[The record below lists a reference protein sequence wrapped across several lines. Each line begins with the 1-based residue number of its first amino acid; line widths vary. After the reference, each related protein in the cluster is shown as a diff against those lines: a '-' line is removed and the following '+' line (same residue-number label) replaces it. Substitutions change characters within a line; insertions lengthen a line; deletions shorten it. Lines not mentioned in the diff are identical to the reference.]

1 MTPARSVSNPSRTV
15 LVFAPLEYG
24 YARDIV
30 RGVRAYATAEGGWQL
45 RTGAVPRL
53 EQFARIYRRFK
64 PTGTVV
70 MAASDEIEQAV
81 MDSFVTPVVNV
92 SSRQVESRLPQ
103 IIPDNVGVGRR
114 AAEHLLLRGFK
125 RFAFAGNPDMGF
137 SQRRF
142 EGFSQAVNEAGLGC
156 DEIVVS
162 RDDLRE
168 RLDALPKP
176 VGLLACDDRVA
187 LGVID
192 ACFEAGL
199 AVPERVAVVG
209 VDNDDYICDSGH
221 VSISSVEVRGH
232 EVGFRAAEL
241 LDRLIAGEP
250 PPDAAVLVECGD
262 VAVRRST
269 DTVAVADPDLA
280 FAMRYIRDHAC
291 DPLRVEAL
299 MEHLTIARRTLEKR
313 FKAEFDRTL
322 HAEIRRVQLHRAREL
337 LTTTQLPIPTIAS
350 RAGFCDRHIFSKVFR
365 QTFGTPPGQ
374 YRSAHRRR

>member
-1 MTPARSVSNPSRTV
+1 MTPPRSVANPSRTV

-24 YARDIV
+24 YGRDIV
-30 RGVRAYATAEGGWQL
+30 RGVRAYATAQGGWQL
-45 RTGAVPRL
+45 RIGAVPRV
-53 EQFARIYRRFK
+53 EQFARIYRRIA
-64 PTGTVV
+64 PAGAVV
-70 MAASDEIEQAV
+70 MAASEEIERALL
-81 MDSFVTPVVNV
+81 DSFVTPVVNV
-92 SSRQVESRLPQ
+92 SARQIASRLPQ
-103 IIPDNVGVGRR
+103 VIPDNVGVGRR

-125 RFAFAGNPDMGF
+125 RFAFAGIPEMGF
-137 SQRRF
+137 SRMRCA
-142 EGFSQAVNEAGLGC
+142 GFSQAVTQAGFDC
-156 DEIVVS
+156 EEIEVS

-176 VGLLACDDRVA
+176 VGLLAGEDRVA

-199 AVPERVAVVG
+199 AVPEQVAVLG

-221 VSISSVEVRGH
+221 VSISSVEVRGQD
-232 EVGFRAAEL
+232 VGFRAAEL

-262 VAVRRST
+262 VVVRRST

-280 FAMRYIRDHAC
+280 FAVRYIRDHAC

-313 FKAEFDRTL
+313 FKAEFGRTL
-322 HAEIRRVQLHRAREL
+322 HAEIRRVQLHHAREL

-374 YRSAHRRR
+374 YRDAHRLR